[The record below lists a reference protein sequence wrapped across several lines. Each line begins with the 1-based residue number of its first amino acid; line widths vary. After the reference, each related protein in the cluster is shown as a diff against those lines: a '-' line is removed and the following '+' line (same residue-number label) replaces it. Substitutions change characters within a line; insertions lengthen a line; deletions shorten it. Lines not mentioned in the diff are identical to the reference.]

1 MLPAQSVVAEVQ
13 DRIEQLSS
21 TIETVKQ
28 LLHDLEEQR
37 IQARRRLNS
46 LRDPMARLPLE
57 LQSQIFLDVAH
68 NRGEYV
74 PSMSSGNVPMTFLGV
89 CELWRGIALSTPKLW
104 TTISMTG
111 LPRRTVG
118 YTTLSET
125 WIERAQTLPLSLS
138 LEGRLRPLD
147 DNVQELLT
155 RYQHQVRTLTLTVK
169 IEDSG
174 ASSIRDE
181 YFLDIE
187 GRFSSLEKLTV
198 LSKQKIYSD
207 GVAEELLDVMRT
219 APGLSHCVMVNMF
232 TTWDVPEMD
241 PSVELLTLPSL
252 ETLELGDIDAFT
264 YRGIQNNSASILL
277 YLTLPA
283 LKMLRLAALDISY
296 DDFISFFTRSS
307 PPLESAELSLRGT
320 WPKSLLNR
328 VLRAMPTLQHLTLIA
343 RSKDHDR
350 LHRFLDALTT
360 SPDILPNLRKLVIST
375 EPSANFDY
383 EALLRLLNARRTSY
397 STPLECFELHFTSF
411 DARSHPLAHPPSVE
425 VESALQELRE
435 GGMKIHVGSRT
446 KSFRLI

>member
-1 MLPAQSVVAEVQ
+1 MLPAHSVVVELQ

-21 TIETVKQ
+21 TIGTVKQ

-57 LQSQIFLDVAH
+57 LQLQIFLDV
-68 NRGEYV
+68 RYDCGE
-74 PSMSSGNVPMTFLGV
+74 PSMSPGNVPMIFLGI
-89 CELWRGIALSTPKLW
+89 CERWRGIALSTPRLW

-111 LPRRTVG
+111 LPRTVG
-118 YTTLSET
+118 YTTLAET

-155 RYQHQVRTLTLTVK
+155 RYRRQVRTLTLTVK

-174 ASSIRDE
+174 ASSVRDE
-181 YFLDIE
+181 YFFDIE
-187 GRFSSLEKLTV
+187 GPFSSLEKLTV

-207 GVAEELLDVMRT
+207 GVVDELLDVLRT
-219 APGLSHCVMVNMF
+219 APGLSHCVMVNMLS
-232 TTWDVPEMD
+232 TWDVVKID
-241 PSVELLTLPSL
+241 PVLEPFTLPSL

-277 YLTLPA
+277 YFTLPA
-283 LKMLRLAALDISY
+283 LKTLRLAALDTSY
-296 DDFISFFTRSS
+296 DDFISFLTRSS
-307 PPLESAELSLRGT
+307 PPLESVELSLRCI
-320 WPKSLLNR
+320 WPQHWLNR
-328 VLRAMPTLQHLTLIA
+328 VLRVMPTLQCLTLTA
-343 RSKDHDR
+343 RSDD
-350 LHRFLDALTT
+350 
-360 SPDILPNLRKLVIST
+360 
-375 EPSANFDY
+375 PSANVDY
-383 EALLRLLNARRTSY
+383 KALLRMLNARRTSH

-425 VESALQELRE
+425 IESALQELQN
-435 GGMKIHVGSRT
+435 GGMKIHVGPRT
-446 KSFRLI
+446 KSFRFV